1 MFDEKSLRELATIE
15 AGGPI
20 LSLYLNV
27 DPTQHAAEE
36 YRLAL
41 REMLKQVE
49 GLVDDSDINAVKRY
63 VDLEYNWSGRGLVLF
78 SRQAEGIW
86 HVLPLASGAQL

>member
-41 REMLKQVE
+41 R
-49 GLVDDSDINAVKRY
+49 
-63 VDLEYNWSGRGLVLF
+63 
-78 SRQAEGIW
+78 
-86 HVLPLASGAQL
+86 